1 MSCEDC
7 HFCGVLCGLRTCV
20 ILMCLRFKQSLVRLL
35 EILIVGEKQR
45 ERIYSRHGLAMN
57 NPANPRASGG
67 TVVTRLNS
75 KRWSG
80 EWIDTR
86 LFDTVDKSLSWWWNV
101 NNPWSGPDW
110 RQRRRRKSGK
120 ICLPSHVSWWF
131 KKLTALASYDGARYW
146 LGDYCSLIWSDL
158 HWNELVDVQW
168 QWAEDCLCARCAGLN
183 PCMHSFQCQFSIAI
197 YS

>member
-1 MSCEDC
+1 VNYQWFCIDLIIVLLENNKTLSSLAKSGISWRKSVWLMSCEDC

-20 ILMCLRFKQSLVRLL
+20 VLMCLRFKQSLVRLL

-67 TVVTRLNS
+67 TVETRLNS

-86 LFDTVDKSLSWWWNV
+86 LFDTVDQSLSWWWNV

-131 KKLTALASYDGARYW
+131 KKT
-146 LGDYCSLIWSDL
+146 
-158 HWNELVDVQW
+158 
-168 QWAEDCLCARCAGLN
+168 DCLGKLRWSPLLARRLL
-183 PCMHSFQCQFSIAI
+183 
-197 YS
+197 